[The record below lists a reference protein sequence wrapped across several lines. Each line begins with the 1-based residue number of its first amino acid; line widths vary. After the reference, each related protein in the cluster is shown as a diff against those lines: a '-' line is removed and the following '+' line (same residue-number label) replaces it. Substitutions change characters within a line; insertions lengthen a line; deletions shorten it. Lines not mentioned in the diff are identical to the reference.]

1 MGEGSPKLRP
11 AYETSTYTT
20 YIYNKF
26 PCLRWR
32 VSEISIRQMKK
43 VSTKPELN
51 HSYGEWASKKY
62 MV

>member
-11 AYETSTYTT
+11 AYETSTYAT

-26 PCLRWR
+26 PCLHRR

-43 VSTKPELN
+43 ISTKAELD

-62 MV
+62 TV